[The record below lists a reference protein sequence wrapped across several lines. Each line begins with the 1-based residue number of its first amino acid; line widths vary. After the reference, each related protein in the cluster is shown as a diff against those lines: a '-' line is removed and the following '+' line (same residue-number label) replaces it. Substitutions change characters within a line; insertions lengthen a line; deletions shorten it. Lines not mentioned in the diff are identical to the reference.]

1 MPPPHMRYDTQRF
14 GSTVQPFLLKFVT
27 GKDVMMM
34 DESTIR
40 ILMSSDFMSSDSERG
55 STGGTYTTYLYTASL
70 SLYLCNI
77 A

>member
-1 MPPPHMRYDTQRF
+1 
-14 GSTVQPFLLKFVT
+14 
-27 GKDVMMM
+27 MMM

-55 STGGTYTTYLYTASL
+55 STGGTSTTYLYTASL